1 MARAPVVTDPG
12 WIAHF
17 AEDGAPVLASGSRPH
32 WRRELAEFNEE
43 LRSRFACCVGDRRI
57 LGRHVRDA
65 VAAHFGVTR
74 AELAGAG
81 RDARYVT
88 ARQIAMYICV
98 RFAGLSS
105 TQTGALFG
113 DRDHTTVLHSVHRAA
128 ARIAADPALGKTIDA
143 LVAACRNRADHH
155 PTTSTRVP

>member
-1 MARAPVVTDPG
+1 MTGAPVVTDPT

-17 AEDGAPVLASGSRPH
+17 AEGGASALPSGSRSH

-43 LRSRFACCVGDRRI
+43 LRSRFACCAGDQRI
-57 LGRHVRDA
+57 LGRHVRDT

-74 AELAGAG
+74 AELAGAS
-81 RDARYVT
+81 RDARYVSP
-88 ARQIAMYICV
+88 RQIAMYICV

-113 DRDHTTVLHSVHRAA
+113 DRDHTTVLHSVRRAE
-128 ARIAADPALGKTIDA
+128 ARMAADPALRKTVDA
-143 LVAACRNRADHH
+143 LVAACRNRADDR
-155 PTTSTRVP
+155 PMRSTRVP